1 MLLPPV
7 KKHVIG
13 IKNLQR
19 ENTEKDSQLQL
30 LQAILENSRSPGL
43 ISTENDSLTERLLS
57 HPALHPL
64 PPVKIGSTHANPHS
78 NRLSISERLLRA
90 YHKSIKDES
99 TSILK
104 REKEDLWTG
113 LIRNELPDLIK
124 AIEKND
130 AKGLSDFLL
139 HFGNSFVWFGG
150 ITTCIDGYNR
160 NLDLNHVALTYYDKL
175 ICLAEYLGVIQFEN
189 PESGPWGKNLQ
200 LDINI
205 VVDKIEQHLGI
216 SISPPLGA
224 IHTDGLETSKGLFH
238 YRHINSLYSA
248 VRLKE
253 LNPLNQ
259 PCLEFGGG
267 LGITALY
274 ASKLG
279 IKNYTMLDLPITCLL
294 AGNYLL
300 NSMKPEDVCLYGEVM
315 GINQIK
321 LLPYWECLK
330 LQPNYFQTTLNQD
343 SFPEID
349 DTLLKEYL
357 NQIKR
362 VTNDNFLSIN
372 HEYFYPRTVNSF
384 VNNWTQ
390 FKKIYRS
397 KYWIREGYIEELWKV
412 SQSYL

>member
-139 HFGNSFVWFGG
+139 HF
-150 ITTCIDGYNR
+150 TT
-160 NLDLNHVALTYYDKL
+160 
-175 ICLAEYLGVIQFEN
+175 
-189 PESGPWGKNLQ
+189 
-200 LDINI
+200 
-205 VVDKIEQHLGI
+205 
-216 SISPPLGA
+216 
-224 IHTDGLETSKGLFH
+224 
-238 YRHINSLYSA
+238 
-248 VRLKE
+248 
-253 LNPLNQ
+253 
-259 PCLEFGGG
+259 
-267 LGITALY
+267 
-274 ASKLG
+274 
-279 IKNYTMLDLPITCLL
+279 
-294 AGNYLL
+294 
-300 NSMKPEDVCLYGEVM
+300 
-315 GINQIK
+315 
-321 LLPYWECLK
+321 
-330 LQPNYFQTTLNQD
+330 
-343 SFPEID
+343 EI
-349 DTLLKEYL
+349 
-357 NQIKR
+357 
-362 VTNDNFLSIN
+362 
-372 HEYFYPRTVNSF
+372 
-384 VNNWTQ
+384 
-390 FKKIYRS
+390 
-397 KYWIREGYIEELWKV
+397 WI
-412 SQSYL
+412 